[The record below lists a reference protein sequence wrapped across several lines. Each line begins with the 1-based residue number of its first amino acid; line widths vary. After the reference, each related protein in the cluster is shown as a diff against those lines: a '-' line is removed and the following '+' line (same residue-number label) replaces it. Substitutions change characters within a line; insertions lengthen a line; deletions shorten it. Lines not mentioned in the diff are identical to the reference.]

1 MKPTR
6 NNIPAASRE
15 QLVPLLNAR
24 LADAT
29 DLKSQVKQAH
39 WNVKGPQFISL
50 HELFDG
56 IAGRIDAQIDEIAER
71 AVQLGGTAAGTIRQ
85 AAAASSLPEYP
96 AGITAGLDH
105 AAAIADR
112 LAAYGAALRA
122 AIDTAT
128 ALGDADTADMFTGFS
143 READK
148 DLWFVEA
155 HLQ

>member
-1 MKPTR
+1 MNPTR
-6 NNIPAASRE
+6 NNIPASSRE
-15 QLVPLLNAR
+15 QLIPLLNAL
-24 LADAT
+24 LATAT

-39 WNVKGPQFISL
+39 WNVKGPQFLPL

-56 IAGRIDAQIDEIAER
+56 IAGRLDTQIDDLAER
-71 AVQLGGTAAGTIRQ
+71 AVQLGGTALGTIRQ
-85 AAAASSLPEYP
+85 AAAASALPEYP
-96 AGITAGLDH
+96 VNLKTGLDH

-112 LAAYGAALRA
+112 LSHYGAALRV

-128 ALGDADTADMFTGFS
+128 TLGDADSADLFTGFS

>member
-1 MKPTR
+1 MNPTR
-6 NNIPAASRE
+6 NNLPAAQRQ
-15 QLVPLLNAR
+15 QLIVLLNSL

-39 WNVKGPQFISL
+39 WNVKGPQFLPL

-56 IAGRIDAQIDEIAER
+56 IAGRLDAQIDEIAER
-71 AVQLGGTAAGTIRQ
+71 AVQLGGVAHGTIRQ
-85 AAAASSLPEYP
+85 AAAVSALPEYP
-96 AGITAGLDH
+96 SHLADGLAH

-112 LAAYGAALRA
+112 LALYGSALRA
-122 AIDTAT
+122 AIDTA
-128 ALGDADTADMFTGFS
+128 ASLGDAGTSDLFTGFS